1 LFANFA
7 GQSRAWQYY
16 HENGRLAV
24 NAREELLLNRY
35 RPGSMDSRYPILPLL
50 DTRTDVSGLP
60 SSFWLR
66 DATFL
71 RLKTM
76 EIGYSLPSNLLSRL
90 KIADM
95 RVYLNGNNILTFDKM
110 KIYDP
115 EGDNERGNFYPQ
127 SKIYNMGL
135 SLTF

>member
-1 LFANFA
+1 
-7 GQSRAWQYY
+7 
-16 HENGRLAV
+16 
-24 NAREELLLNRY
+24 
-35 RPGSMDSRYPILPLL
+35 L
-50 DTRTDVSGLP
+50 DTRIDVSGLP

-71 RLKTM
+71 RLKTL
-76 EIGYSLPSNLLSRL
+76 EIGYSLPSSLLSRA
-90 KIADM
+90 KIADL

-115 EGDNERGNFYPQ
+115 EGGDERGNFYPQ